1 MDNKWKIIAVVET
14 VVIAAVLVFTIGFF
28 VGRLGKQD
36 KETVKTAV
44 EVTEASENSKVELTQ
59 NQTDAATNQQT
70 EGSSMAADGK
80 DADEKKTFD
89 VMEDDSGL
97 KVSFELAQR
106 WGDETKYYYNYSV
119 IVENTGNGQTKEWAV
134 KVPVS
139 EDFEL
144 SSYWNAECVVED
156 GYLYIA
162 PVDFNKVVGPGE
174 KTDSVGII
182 FACKGEVSFE
192 GAVIGSKAE
201 NPADSGTEKSGTEG
215 GKTGQAGQNQN
226 GKTQT
231 GGSAMTTYQGK
242 LSVNGTD
249 LVDKDNNVVQLR
261 GISTHG
267 IAWYP
272 EYVNYDSFKTLRD
285 EFGANV
291 IRLAMY
297 TGEDGGYCAGGNQEE
312 LKKLI
317 DEGVKYATDLSM
329 YVIIDWHIL
338 SDNNPNTNKD
348 AAKAFFEEM
357 SKKYADY
364 DNVFYEICN
373 EPNGGTTWADVKKY
387 AEEIIPVIRK
397 NDKDGIILVGTPTWS
412 QDVDKALENPITGY
426 DNIMYVLHFYAAT
439 HKDDLRNKMTK
450 AIDGGLPV
458 FISEFSICDAS
469 GNGGIDYDS
478 AGKWLDVINQYHISY
493 VGWNLSNKNES
504 SSILKPS
511 CTKTSGYTVDDLSDT
526 GKWLVETFQ

>member
-1 MDNKWKIIAVVET
+1 MKNKWKVIAVAETIVIAVV
-14 VVIAAVLVFTIGFF
+14 LVFIIGFLM
-28 VGRLGKQD
+28 GRMGKTD
-36 KETVKTAV
+36 KTTKNAEVA
-44 EVTEASENSKVELTQ
+44 VTESINETKKDMPAK
-59 NQTDAATNQQT
+59 QTDAAPDSQT
-70 EGSSMAADGK
+70 EESTQT
-80 DADEKKTFD
+80 DAVKEKETFE
-89 VMEDDSGL
+89 VKEANGNL
-97 KVSFELAQR
+97 KLSFELVQQ

-119 IVENTGNGQTKEWAV
+119 VVENTGDEPTEEWAV

-156 GYLYIA
+156 GYLYVT
-162 PVDFNKVVGPGE
+162 PVDFNRVVKPGE

-182 FACKGEVSFE
+182 IACKGEASFE
-192 GAVIGSKAE
+192 GAVIGTKAG
-201 NPADSGTEKSGTEG
+201 DTGTSGTEKSET
-215 GKTGQAGQNQN
+215 KQSGQNQS
-226 GKTQT
+226 KQSQT
-231 GGSAMTTYQGK
+231 GGNAVTTYQGK
-242 LSVNGTD
+242 LSVNGTN

-297 TGEDGGYCAGGNQEE
+297 TGEGGGYCAGGNQEE

-348 AAKAFFEEM
+348 AAKVFFEEM
-357 SKKYADY
+357 SKKYGDY

-373 EPNGGTTWADVKKY
+373 EPNGGTTWEDVKKY

-478 AGKWLDVINQYHISY
+478 ASKWLDVINQYHISY

-504 SSILKPS
+504 SAILKPS